1 MSGPTTLTSSP
12 NVTFFAESRDGR
24 LLFDEPESPPLDL
37 FGAGAPL
44 ANPFLSPDKAGE
56 PMTNAI
62 SPLSSSASSWRADL
76 PLSSVSRSPLPQSL
90 ALQEKL
96 QNAVRERT
104 KSLGSTLFSSTWKPH
119 TTPAGRSLLRQ
130 AVSARLTSGSDSTG
144 SRLGWPTPLVGSTNP
159 AAHDQISGQWRS
171 AMEKVLPVTGWPTPA
186 KANGDGGQHMGDA
199 SATGRRPDGSKTQVT
214 LNGVA
219 KLSGWVTTTTR
230 DWKDSSGMAET
241 ATNPDGSERS
251 RTDMLPRQAQLT
263 SWNTPRATD
272 GSNGG
277 PNQAGGA
284 LSADV
289 ALSGWPTPM
298 AGTPAQKGCNEAGN
312 NDSSSRKTVSLGS
325 WTTEDGPA
333 RLTASGEML
342 IGYSAGTVSGG
353 QLNPA
358 HSRWLMAFPP
368 EWDACAPTETRS
380 TLSKRK
386 SSSKP
391 SKSAFDLFDWL
402 GQSSVSVL
410 WWAENTR

>member
-1 MSGPTTLTSSP
+1 MSTPTTTETSDKCICSPASGAGPGLFDSPEFETTKKSGAQAALASLSPSQAKQAGLLMSGTYGLRPSISSKP
-12 NVTFFAESRDGR
+12 GDPFESMASR
-24 LLFDEPESPPLDL
+24 LRQ
-37 FGAGAPL
+37 
-44 ANPFLSPDKAGE
+44 K
-56 PMTNAI
+56 T
-62 SPLSSSASSWRADL
+62 AS
-76 PLSSVSRSPLPQSL
+76 V
-90 ALQEKL
+90 
-96 QNAVRERT
+96 
-104 KSLGSTLFSSTWKPH
+104 GSTLFSLTYKERV
-119 TTPAGRSLLRQ
+119 TPAGLAIFALR
-130 AVSARLTSGSDSTG
+130 ASARRTSGSDSTG
-144 SRLGWPTPLVGSTNP
+144 QRGWPTPVAKDDNKTPEAHLAMKKRMGERDGSGSKRTAITSLQVMP
-159 AAHDQISGQWRS
+159 QMAS
-171 AMEKVLPVTGWPTPA
+171 WPTPA
-186 KANGDGGQHMGDA
+186 KANGDGGQHMGEA

-219 KLSGWVTTTTR
+219 ILSGWVTTTTR

-277 PNQAGGA
+277 PNQAGEA

-289 ALSGWPTPM
+289 ALSGWVSPT
-298 AGTPAQKGCNEAGN
+298 AQDG
-312 NDSSSRKTVSLGS
+312 SRGSAPPRPQDTGVPLSQQASLLN

-333 RLTASGEML
+333 RLTVSGEML
-342 IGYSAGTVSGG
+342 IGCSAGTVSGG

-380 TLSKRK
+380 MLSKRK

-391 SKSAFDLFDWL
+391 PKSAFDLFDWL
-402 GQSSVSVL
+402 GQS
-410 WWAENTR
+410 